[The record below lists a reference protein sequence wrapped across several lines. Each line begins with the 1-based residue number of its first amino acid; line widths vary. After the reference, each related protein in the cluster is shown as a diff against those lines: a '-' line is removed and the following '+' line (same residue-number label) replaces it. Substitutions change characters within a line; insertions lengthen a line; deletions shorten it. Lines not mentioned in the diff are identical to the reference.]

1 MSLVFLKRRREQG
14 IQIGPDITITVVG
27 IEAGAVVLG
36 ISAPSDL
43 QITRTIRVMLN
54 GQTNPEEDGLY
65 SAQ

>member
-43 QITRTIRVMLN
+43 QITRTIRVMLD